1 MVPGTRRAA
10 FLDVLRAL
18 AVLSSPTS
26 TNAGASKKELAEAE
40 AEFDAATRLSE
51 INRAAGR
58 LHRERAAL
66 KQFDAE
72 GAKKPKRPT
81 TRGHGAA
88 SS

>member
-1 MVPGTRRAA
+1 MVPGTRARLWLCYLPQHGRTQAP
-10 FLDVLRAL
+10 R
-18 AVLSSPTS
+18 
-26 TNAGASKKELAEAE
+26 KKELAEAE